1 MPRHPDVSAQDQF
14 PLNYEVNVAVL
25 PARGMRVVLEADAAE
40 KLIIAREADAVS
52 VDRFS
57 CELLF
62 KRWHRNGVSVTGEV
76 FADIIQQC
84 VITLEPVRSE
94 VREPVDRT
102 FIPDGSKLTRPHL
115 NRDGEMVL
123 DYEGRDEPEAYSGDT
138 LNAWKIA
145 LEHFLL
151 GVEPFPR
158 KDGAALPEGENTG
171 ETDGSG
177 QTERP
182 GPFAGLKDLLEPKD

>member
-1 MPRHPDVSAQDQF
+1 
-14 PLNYEVNVAVL
+14 
-25 PARGMRVVLEADAAE
+25 
-40 KLIIAREADAVS
+40 
-52 VDRFS
+52 
-57 CELLF
+57 
-62 KRWHRNGVSVTGEV
+62 
-76 FADIIQQC
+76 
-84 VITLEPVRSE
+84 
-94 VREPVDRT
+94 
-102 FIPDGSKLTRPHL
+102 
-115 NRDGEMVL
+115 
-123 DYEGRDEPEAYSGDT
+123 

-177 QTERP
+177 QTGRP